1 VADPLGGSYYVEAL
15 TDEIEQGALQEIAA
29 IEGLGGAA
37 KAIEY
42 MQNEIQEAAYRFQME
57 IESGERS
64 VVGVNAYVDEEES
77 PVLGQPDFSALARA
91 QTERLGELK
100 GNRAS
105 EPVARALGRL
115 SEAARSSDNLLPPM
129 IEAVK
134 ADVTLGEISDALR
147 EEWGTYDG

>member
-1 VADPLGGSYYVEAL
+1 
-15 TDEIEQGALQEIAA
+15 
-29 IEGLGGAA
+29 
-37 KAIEY
+37 
-42 MQNEIQEAAYRFQME
+42 ME